1 MAYIDSIDIS
11 EISTSSYDRTNEI
24 NLLIEHFI
32 NPTNFDVY
40 GYFADS
46 QKNFPEIV
54 KELWKNARF
63 RGNINIISTVLGTI
77 VTLNPEAFSK
87 AMSLKE

>member
-1 MAYIDSIDIS
+1 MCHFHLSLPRVISFCSLILYNFISNKNLLVLSPKSFSPFSEMAYIDSIDIF

-40 GYFADS
+40 G
-46 QKNFPEIV
+46 
-54 KELWKNARF
+54 L
-63 RGNINIISTVLGTI
+63 
-77 VTLNPEAFSK
+77 AFI
-87 AMSLKE
+87 